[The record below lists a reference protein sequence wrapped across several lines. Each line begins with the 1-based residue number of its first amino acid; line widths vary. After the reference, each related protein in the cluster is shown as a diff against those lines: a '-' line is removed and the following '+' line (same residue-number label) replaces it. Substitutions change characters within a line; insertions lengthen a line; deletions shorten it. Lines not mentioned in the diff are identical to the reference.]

1 MRDQTFR
8 PETYVVD
15 RTISPPYVA
24 QQTVAVYPTAQ
35 RAQQVLTSSQEQWES
50 CARST
55 VTEDVPPENSRAFDF
70 GTVRRNGDLLTVS
83 MAANSYVGASACQ
96 QALGVRDNV
105 VVGTRSCNYIE
116 ETAATAFTGD
126 GWPTNPD
133 WAKDDAQRLAQSMLD
148 KVTI

>member
-15 RTISPPYVA
+15 RTISPPYVV
-24 QQTVAVYPTAQ
+24 QQTVAVYPSAQ
-35 RAQQVLTSSQEQWES
+35 RAQQVLTSSQEQCES

-55 VTEDVPPENSRAFDF
+55 VTEEVPPENARAFEL

-96 QALGVRDNV
+96 QVLGVRDTV
-105 VVGTRSCNYIE
+105 VVGTRSCNHLKE
-116 ETAATAFTGD
+116 SAATAFTAKAGP
-126 GWPTNPD
+126 PTPIERRTTHSD
-133 WAKDDAQRLAQSMLD
+133 
-148 KVTI
+148 